1 MGSSAVGKSV
11 GVLDADPED
20 TDRSFRDLV
29 GGDAEPAPPVEQR
42 GRRALLVAAEG
53 VVSIGM
59 AVLMVVL
66 ALKIDVNPLDRVG
79 QISGL
84 AALQLRFALLGLVML
99 VAVVVAARSRWAV
112 LSPLAERLA
121 AAAVAGLTTG
131 LVGGAVAVALHGSSW
146 GLNASFGDGAAIT
159 RTVRTVLET
168 GGMQADYPPGAIYGL
183 AWYTQLTGGT
193 PDQALKAA
201 QILGTALFGPIAYL
215 TWRLLLPPLWAL
227 GIGIVPALPLVEPY
241 KFYPSLMLIVL
252 IPVLLKLLQQLRRAG
267 TIPWSRLVLTGV
279 GVGTALGLVFL
290 IYSGWFVWSAPGV
303 IVTALVVFP
312 WRTGLL
318 RGVTLTVVTTAMFV
332 LVSSRH
338 LFGLLTASGSVKDRY
353 FHIDTWVEPTYFVM
367 GKGDL
372 PGANPGPWP
381 PPGELGGVGLFTILL
396 FAGLVALI
404 VVARRRTIVIALSSI
419 IAGAWVLRYYFAAQM
434 YGTDSVQL
442 YPRTS
447 PQLLYCFLLAFG
459 FAIYYIARS
468 ETVRARLAKVSPASM
483 GIGVLAG
490 LMLLT
495 ASAGSAIGDKYMPRS
510 DNSVGSLAFN
520 AHVTRGPDGKC
531 SRYTSPD
538 MYRCMSIE
546 ERIVEVGNAMSK
558 SSYREGELPHF
569 PPPYR

>member
-1 MGSSAVGKSV
+1 MGDSMT
-11 GVLDADPED
+11 VLDAEAGESE
-20 TDRSFRDLV
+20 RSL
-29 GGDAEPAPPVEQR
+29 PAPVRTDDGDTAAPVVGN
-42 GRRALLVAAEG
+42 GRRALLVLAEA
-53 VVSIGM
+53 VVSIG
-59 AVLMVVL
+59 AAILLVLL
-66 ALKIDVNPLDRVG
+66 SLRLDVNPLDRVG

-84 AALQLRFALLGLVML
+84 AALQLRFALIGLVL
-99 VAVVVAARSRWAV
+99 LIAVILAARSRWAV
-112 LSPLAERLA
+112 LSPLAERLT
-121 AAAVAGLTTG
+121 AAAVAGMTTG
-131 LVGGAVAVALHGSSW
+131 LIAGAVAVALHGSSW

-168 GGMQADYPPGAIYGL
+168 GGMQADYPPGSIYGL
-183 AWYTQLTGGT
+183 AWYTQITGGT

-227 GIGIVPALPLVEPY
+227 GIGIVPALPLIEPY

-252 IPVLLKLLQQLRRAG
+252 IPVLLKLLQMLRRAA
-267 TIPWSRLVLTGV
+267 TIPWSRLVLSGLGIGAAMGV
-279 GVGTALGLVFL
+279 MFL

-318 RGVTLTVVTTAMFV
+318 KGLALFVVTTTAFV
-332 LVSSRH
+332 AVSSRH

-367 GKGDL
+367 SKGDL

-396 FAGLVALI
+396 FIGFVVLI
-404 VVARRRTIVIALSSI
+404 AVARRRTVVIALSSMV
-419 IAGAWVLRYYFAAQM
+419 AGAWVLRYYFAAQM
-434 YGTDSVQL
+434 YGQDAVQL

-447 PQLLYCFLLAFG
+447 PQLLYCLLLSFG
-459 FAIYYIARS
+459 FALFY
-468 ETVRARLAKVSPASM
+468 LAKSGTVGRALAKLPSSSVR
-483 GIGVLAG
+483 IGVLVG

-520 AHVTRGPDGKC
+520 SHVTRGPDGRC
-531 SRYTSPD
+531 SRWTSPD
-538 MYRCMSIE
+538 KYACVSIE
-546 ERIVEVGNAMSK
+546 ERIVEVGKTMGASW
-558 SSYREGELPHF
+558 YRPGELPHF

>member
-1 MGSSAVGKSV
+1 MGESV
-11 GVLDADPED
+11 GVVE
-20 TDRSFRDLV
+20 
-29 GGDAEPAPPVEQR
+29 AEPADTRRSVPGPVDGEATPAPPAERR
-42 GRRALLVAAEG
+42 GRRALLVLAEA

-59 AVLMVVL
+59 AILMVLL
-66 ALKIDVNPLDRVG
+66 ARRLEINPMDRVG
-79 QISGL
+79 QVSGL
-84 AALQLRFALLGLVML
+84 AALQLRYALLALVFL
-99 VAVVVAARSRWAV
+99 VAVIVAARTRWA

-131 LVGGAVAVALHGSSW
+131 LVAGAVAVALRGSHW

-159 RTVRTVLET
+159 RTVRLVMDT
-168 GGMQADYPPGAIYGL
+168 GSMQADYPPGSIYGL
-183 AWYTQLTGGT
+183 AWYSQLTGSS

-201 QILGTALFGPIAYL
+201 QILGTAMFGPVAYL

-227 GIGIVPALPLVEPY
+227 GIGIVPALPLIEPY
-241 KFYPSLMLIVL
+241 KFYVTIMLVVL
-252 IPVLLKLLQQLRRAG
+252 IPLLLKLLQVLRRAA
-267 TIPWSRLVLTGV
+267 TVPWSRLVLTGV
-279 GVGTALGLVFL
+279 GIGSAMGLVFL

-312 WRTGLL
+312 WRTGFL
-318 RGVTLTVVTTAMFV
+318 RGLTLTAVTTFMFV

-338 LFGLLTASGSVKDRY
+338 LFGLLTASTSVKDQY
-353 FHIDTWVEPTYFVM
+353 FHIDTWVEPAYFVM

-396 FAGLVALI
+396 FVGLVTLI

-419 IAGAWVLRYYFAAQM
+419 IAGAWVLRFHFASQM

-447 PQLLYCFLLAFG
+447 TQLLYCFLLACA
-459 FAIYYIARS
+459 FAFYYIARS
-468 ETVRARLAKVSPASM
+468 ETVRARLARLSPSSAS
-483 GIGVLAG
+483 IGLLAG

-510 DNSVGSLAFN
+510 DNSVGSLAYT
-520 AHVTRGPDGKC
+520 AQVTRGPDGKC
-531 SRYTSPD
+531 SRFTSPD
-538 MYRCMSIE
+538 RYPCLSVQERGAEMWKSVVEGNTYR
-546 ERIVEVGNAMSK
+546 K
-558 SSYREGELPHF
+558 GELPHY
-569 PPPYR
+569 PPPYK